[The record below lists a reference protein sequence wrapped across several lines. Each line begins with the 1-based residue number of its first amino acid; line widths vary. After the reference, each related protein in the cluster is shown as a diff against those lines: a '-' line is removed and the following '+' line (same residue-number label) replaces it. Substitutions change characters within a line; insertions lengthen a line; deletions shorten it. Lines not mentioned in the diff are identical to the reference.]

1 MTLKQCYEAFAGD
14 YEDVLGRM
22 RKETLVEKFALK
34 FLDDPS
40 FQTLQQGL
48 AVHDR
53 ETAFRAAHTIKGVA
67 QNLGFTGL
75 YESASSLTEMLRHN
89 QGDENEISAMVIQL
103 ETEYRKTVN
112 AILAYREA

>member
-1 MTLKQCYEAFAGD
+1 MTLKQCYEIFEGD
-14 YEDVLGRM
+14 YEGVLGRM

-48 AVHDR
+48 EVHDR

-75 YESASSLTEMLRHN
+75 YESANRLTEMLRHN
-89 QGDENEISAMVIQL
+89 EGEEKEISSLVNQL

-112 AILAYREA
+112 AISAYREA

>member
-1 MTLKQCYEAFAGD
+1 MTLKQCYDIFAGD
-14 YEDVLGRM
+14 YEGVLGRM
-22 RKETLVEKFALK
+22 YKETLVEKFVLK

-40 FQTLQQGL
+40 FQILQQGL
-48 AVHDR
+48 AAHDR

-75 YESASSLTEMLRHN
+75 YEYANCLTELLR
-89 QGDENEISAMVIQL
+89 QDKCEEKEITSLMTQL
-103 ETEYRKTVN
+103 ETEYRNTVN

>member
-1 MTLKQCYEAFAGD
+1 MTLKQCYEIFEGD
-14 YEDVLGRM
+14 YEGVLGRM

-40 FQTLQQGL
+40 FKTLQQGL

-75 YESASSLTEMLRHN
+75 YESANQLTEILRHDEGEEKEVSSLVN
-89 QGDENEISAMVIQL
+89 QL
-103 ETEYRKTVN
+103 ETEYHKTVN